1 MVIGNTWF
9 IDTLSIGFIA
19 QFLYFIYTCLLGTFI
34 LFGMFLPVHKLSL
47 FALFIHGYLVHFILF
62 WACLCMGTNGW
73 YHACHY
79 WSRGCVAQCSF
90 EVVALEVR
98 KS

>member
-19 QFLYFIYTCLLGTFI
+19 QFLYFIYTWLLGTFI

-62 WACLCMGTNGW
+62 WHVFAWAQTVGTMPATIGREAVWHN
-73 YHACHY
+73 
-79 WSRGCVAQCSF
+79 
-90 EVVALEVR
+90 VALR
-98 KS
+98 